1 MLQESQGKDC
11 AVETVAKKVEKL
23 DVGVEKG
30 PEGEAGETAA
40 ADSGDKK
47 KKKKKKKKKAAQVFE
62 NAIANEYRGVYPEG
76 EYQDYNLKRTTNE
89 ELRADANAEE
99 AEKTWNKFRK
109 GAEIHRR
116 ARKYAKEH
124 IKPGMTMVEIAEMIE
139 GQVREMAG
147 TNDTLKGGMGFPTGV
162 SLNHCAAHYTP
173 NTGDKTVL
181 EYDDVMKVD
190 FGVHVDG
197 YIIDCAFTHTF
208 NPKYDDLVNAVKE
221 ATNTGIKTAGID
233 VRLTDIGEAVEE
245 VMESHEI
252 ELDGKVYPIKC
263 IRNLN
268 GHTILNRRIHGG
280 KSIPIVKNGDNTKL
294 EENETIAIETFGS
307 TGKGYVVQGGE
318 CSHYMKSW
326 DPPANAT
333 VRLDRAKKLLD
344 TIDKNFGTLP
354 FCRRY
359 LDRIGEDKYLL
370 ALNQL
375 VREGLVSDH
384 PPLLD
389 VKGCYTAQFE
399 HTVLLQPTRKEVVSR
414 GDDY

>member
-1 MLQESQGKDC
+1 MLQQTKDSEGA
-11 AVETVAKKVEKL
+11 AVDAATVEKVAKQVGDLTTDDETVSN
-23 DVGVEKG
+23 
-30 PEGEAGETAA
+30 AA

-47 KKKKKKKKKAAQVFE
+47 KKKRKKKKKPAQVFE
-62 NAIANEYRGVYPEG
+62 KAIANEYRGVYPPG
-76 EYQDYNLKRTTNE
+76 EFQDYNLKRTTDE
-89 ELRADANAEE
+89 EVRADANREE

-109 GAEIHRR
+109 AAEIHRR
-116 ARKYAKEH
+116 ARKHAQEN
-124 IKPGMTMVEIAEMIE
+124 IKPGMGMIEIADLIE
-139 GQVREMAG
+139 NQIRDLAG
-147 TNDTLKGGMGFPTGV
+147 TNDTLKGGIGFPTGL

-173 NTGDKTVL
+173 NAGDKVVL
-181 EYDDVMKVD
+181 QYDDVMKID
-190 FGVHVDG
+190 IGVHVDG
-197 YIIDCAFTHTF
+197 YIVDCAFTHTF
-208 NPKYDDLVNAVKE
+208 NPKYDPLLNAVRE
-221 ATNTGIKTAGID
+221 ATNTGIRTAGID

-252 ELDGKVYPIKC
+252 ELDGKTYPIKC

-268 GHTILNRRIHGG
+268 GHNILNRRIHGG
-280 KSIPIVKNGDNTKL
+280 KTIPIVKNGDPTKL

-307 TGKGYVVQGGE
+307 TGKGYVVQSGE

-326 DPPANAT
+326 EPPANAS
-333 VRLDRAKKLLD
+333 VRLDRARKLLD

-359 LDRIGEDKYLL
+359 LDRIGEEKYLL

-375 VREGLVSDH
+375 VREGLVTEH
-384 PPLLD
+384 PPLVD

>member
-1 MLQESQGKDC
+1 MSK
-11 AVETVAKKVEKL
+11 AVPTENSTVVAEPAVDAVIEKIQALDTDAGNANTVEN
-23 DVGVEKG
+23 
-30 PEGEAGETAA
+30 
-40 ADSGDKK
+40 SGDKK
-47 KKKKKKKKKAAQVFE
+47 KKKKKKKKPAQVFPR
-62 NAIANEYRGVYPEG
+62 AIANEYRGDYPKG
-76 EYQDYNLKRTTNE
+76 EFQDYNLKRTTDE
-89 ELRADANAEE
+89 EIRSAENLEE

-116 ARKYAKEH
+116 ARKHAQEN
-124 IKPGMTMVEIAEMIE
+124 IKPGMTMTEIADLIE
-139 GQVREMAG
+139 NEIRDLAG
-147 TNDTLKGGMGFPTGV
+147 TNDTFKGGIGFPTGL

-173 NTGDKTVL
+173 NAGDNIVL
-181 EYDDVMKVD
+181 QYDDVMKVD
-190 FGVHVDG
+190 IGVHVDG
-197 YIIDCAFTHTF
+197 YIVDCAFTHTF
-208 NPKYDDLVNAVKE
+208 NPKYDALLNAVKE
-221 ATNTGIKTAGID
+221 ATNTGIRTAGID

-252 ELDGKVYPIKC
+252 ELDGKTYPIKC

-268 GHTILNRRIHGG
+268 GHNILNRKIHGG

-307 TGKGYVVQGGE
+307 TGKGYVIQGGE
-318 CSHYMKSW
+318 CSHYMKSF
-326 DPPANAT
+326 DPPANAS

-359 LDRIGEDKYLL
+359 LDRIGEEKYLL

-375 VREGLVSDH
+375 VREGILSEH
-384 PPLLD
+384 PPLYD
-389 VKGCYTAQFE
+389 IKGSYTAQFE
-399 HTVLLQPTRKEVVSR
+399 HTVLLHPNRKEVVSR